1 MSKPK
6 LQAQMRSLSF
16 DEKIKILEKLRD
28 RSLAI
33 AESGLRRR
41 VGGEKNAPRE
51 GKDKGVKE

>member
-6 LQAQMRSLSF
+6 LHARMKSLSF

-33 AESGLRRR
+33 AASGLRR
-41 VGGEKNAPRE
+41 E
-51 GKDKGVKE
+51 GTIRRKKSSEGPS